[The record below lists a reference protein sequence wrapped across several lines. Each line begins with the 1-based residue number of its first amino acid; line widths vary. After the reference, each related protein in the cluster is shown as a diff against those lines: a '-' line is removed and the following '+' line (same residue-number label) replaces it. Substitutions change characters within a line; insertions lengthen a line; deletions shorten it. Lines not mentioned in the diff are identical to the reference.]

1 MNVTASPLKLV
12 DFVLLQLHFDTSLP
26 QHDEEVE
33 PEVRLP
39 RPSLDLD
46 FSIGVDSDETGFRLE
61 VTIATTTSPDDVGY
75 HFSVTGAGFFT
86 IDSEASRKDR
96 EKLLIHSGIPM
107 VINSLRMA
115 VAAVTGFGL
124 YGKLL
129 FDSID
134 LRAVLEQKRHADS

>member
-1 MNVTASPLKLV
+1 MNVTVSPLKLV
-12 DFVLLQLHFDTSLP
+12 DFVLLQLHFDTTLP
-26 QHDEEVE
+26 HQDEEVE
-33 PEVRLP
+33 SVVRLS

-46 FSIGVDSDETGFRLE
+46 FSIGVDAEETGFRLE
-61 VTIATTTSPDDVGY
+61 VTIASATSPDDVGY

-86 IDSEASRKDR
+86 IDSGTGRQDR

-107 VINSLRMA
+107 VIHSLRMA
-115 VAAVTGFGL
+115 VASVTGFGL

-134 LRAVLEQKRHADS
+134 LRALLEQKRNEDS